1 MKMNA
6 GTLLDYLNATLE
18 NSNDH
23 AQEHPQLMYMVLQM
37 DQIFQKEIFDNEF
50 DVSPITG
57 FLAMNSY
64 SMLLSAVGQALSGHL
79 VAVFPIVRTALESA
93 CYAYLIA
100 HNEAME
106 QIWLN
111 RHKTESAL
119 HKCRKMFSVKKASNE
134 LKSISP
140 EMAEYVMANYEAAI
154 DFGAHPNNKA
164 IFNHLTDMG
173 EVDERFHG
181 FQLTGV
187 YGRNSWHVNY
197 ALLICTEVGQAIAF
211 LLAACA
217 DKHPLIHDRLEVFT
231 SWVDEKNRIVDK
243 INGEPMDYTGS
254 MYCSVIPPE

>member
-6 GTLLDYLNATLE
+6 GTLLDYLNSTLE

-37 DQIFQKEIFDNEF
+37 DQIFQKEIFDHEF
-50 DVSPITG
+50 GVNPITG

-64 SMLLSAVGQALSGHL
+64 TLLLSAVRQALSGHL

-93 CYAYLIA
+93 CYAYQIA

-140 EMAEYVMANYEAAI
+140 EMAEYVMAN
-154 DFGAHPNNKA
+154 
-164 IFNHLTDMG
+164 
-173 EVDERFHG
+173 
-181 FQLTGV
+181 
-187 YGRNSWHVNY
+187 
-197 ALLICTEVGQAIAF
+197 
-211 LLAACA
+211 
-217 DKHPLIHDRLEVFT
+217 
-231 SWVDEKNRIVDK
+231 
-243 INGEPMDYTGS
+243 
-254 MYCSVIPPE
+254 

>member
-6 GTLLDYLNATLE
+6 GTLLDYLSATLE

-23 AQEHPQLMYMVLQM
+23 AQEHPQLMHMVLQM
-37 DQIFQKEIFDNEF
+37 DQIFQKEIFGHEF
-50 DVSPITG
+50 DVRPITG
-57 FLAMNSY
+57 FLALNSY
-64 SMLLSAVGQALSGHL
+64 TLLLSVVRQALSGHL

-100 HNEAME
+100 HNEEME

-111 RHKTESAL
+111 RHKTASAL

-181 FQLTGV
+181 FELTGV

-197 ALLICTEVGQAIAF
+197 ALLVCTEVGQAIAF

-217 DKHPLIHDRLEVFT
+217 DKHPLIHERLEVFT
-231 SWVDEKNRIVDK
+231 SWVDEKNRMVDK
-243 INGEPMDYTGS
+243 INGEPMDYTGP